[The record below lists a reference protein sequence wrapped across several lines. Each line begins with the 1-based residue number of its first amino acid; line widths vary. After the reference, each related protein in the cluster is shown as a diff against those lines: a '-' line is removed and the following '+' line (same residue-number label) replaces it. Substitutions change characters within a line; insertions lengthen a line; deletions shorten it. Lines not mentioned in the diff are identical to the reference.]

1 MTKSQ
6 IIKKIIKQVW
16 YFVLAYITDFLFPKI
31 LEAFN
36 HAKNQFIE
44 YLWREL
50 KEDFK
55 FHITSTLKAID
66 TYFSDTSYGYKEQL
80 IIDSLFAKIKLP
92 ILFKIIKP
100 LIKNLLRKK
109 LREFITNAI
118 NKATNKIDKLDKVI

>member
-1 MTKSQ
+1 MDYTVHGILQ
-6 IIKKIIKQVW
+6 
-16 YFVLAYITDFLFPKI
+16 ARI
-31 LEAFN
+31 LE
-36 HAKNQFIE
+36 
-44 YLWREL
+44 
-50 KEDFK
+50 
-55 FHITSTLKAID
+55 

-118 NKATNKIDKLDKVI
+118 NKATNKIDKLDKVV

>member
-6 IIKKIIKQVW
+6 IIKKIIQQIW
-16 YFVLAYITDFLFPKI
+16 YFILAYITDYLFPKI

-36 HAKNQFIE
+36 HAKNQFVE

-55 FHITSTLKAID
+55 LQIGTTLKAVD
-66 TYFSDTSYGYKEQL
+66 AYFLNTSYNYKEQL
-80 IIDSLFAKIKLP
+80 IIDSLFAKVKLP

-109 LREFITNAI
+109 LREFITDTI
-118 NKATNKIDKLDKVI
+118 NKVTNKIDKVV